1 LPLAPLD
8 QRERLQRLPVSELHE
23 CPDVLFTHLARDA
36 NHGRLLDAR
45 MRVDD
50 ALDLPGRDV
59 LAAAAQR
66 VLLAAAIVKVTV
78 LVGVAEVAGVDAAVA
93 QDLRGPR
100 RVTKIFQ
107 HRDAGFTRPHDD
119 LADFARRERPAL
131 VVGDPALELRGWL
144 ADRPDAAVEVE

>member
-1 LPLAPLD
+1 LILRSLPSASEGNACQLPSALRPIAELLHIPRRRELLRKSVLLDALRRAARKAGDEIDEARDLVIGELALAPLD
-8 QRERLQRLPVSELHE
+8 QRERLQRLPVSELPDR
-23 CPDVLFTHLARDA
+23 PDVLFTHLARDA

-78 LVGVAEVAGVDAAVA
+78 LVGVAEVAG
-93 QDLRGPR
+93 
-100 RVTKIFQ
+100 
-107 HRDAGFTRPHDD
+107 
-119 LADFARRERPAL
+119 
-131 VVGDPALELRGWL
+131 
-144 ADRPDAAVEVE
+144 